1 MRLEPV
7 QVKLANT
14 CPLAHA
20 KYTISHS
27 QATSHPMSAHRKL
40 VIVILERK
48 KKKLTGTTWGP
59 PFSPFGHFFVL
70 QFTTARGSPKRSHF
84 LPCPNGGGLVQLLY
98 RCLTPPPQVF
108 EHSVHVVHRVYLPL
122 IALINN
128 KNNSMTTT
136 RVCRMNSLANS
147 LTTSFTHLLTSCN
160 LTNLKIIQLCAEKSV
175 HRHWMRT
182 KL

>member
-48 KKKLTGTTWGP
+48 KKK
-59 PFSPFGHFFVL
+59 
-70 QFTTARGSPKRSHF
+70 
-84 LPCPNGGGLVQLLY
+84 NLLE
-98 RCLTPPPQVF
+98 P
-108 EHSVHVVHRVYLPL
+108 HRDLL
-122 IALINN
+122 
-128 KNNSMTTT
+128 S
-136 RVCRMNSLANS
+136 
-147 LTTSFTHLLTSCN
+147 HLLGISLCYSSRRLEAHQNDHTSC
-160 LTNLKIIQLCAEKSV
+160 LAQTEV
-175 HRHWMRT
+175 D
-182 KL
+182 